1 MPLIL
6 IERKIIYH
14 LSYTLIM
21 GKLSATLTV
30 KFDRILGRDVHV
42 QFVVHGDTLTEL
54 NDNAVQLIQD
64 YADRNNIDSI
74 GKAEYYLGDEK
85 GLLGSSIDVI
95 GHL

>member
-1 MPLIL
+1 
-6 IERKIIYH
+6 
-14 LSYTLIM
+14 M

-30 KFDRILGRDVHV
+30 KFDRVLGRDVHV
-42 QFVVHGDTLTEL
+42 KFVVHGDTLEEL
-54 NDNAVQLIQD
+54 NDNGVQLIKD

-85 GLLGSSIDVI
+85 GLVGSSIDVI